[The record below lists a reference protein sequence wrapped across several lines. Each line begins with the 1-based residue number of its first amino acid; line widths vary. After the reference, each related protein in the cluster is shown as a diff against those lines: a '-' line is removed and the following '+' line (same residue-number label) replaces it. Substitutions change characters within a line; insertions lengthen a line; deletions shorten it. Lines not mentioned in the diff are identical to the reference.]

1 MVWRME
7 CRFSMQMPWV
17 QTLHATF
24 LFSNM
29 SCMHIV
35 PLIVPLIVPVIVLL
49 LPREPHFP
57 SFRISVHFPLSRIRM
72 FDHILLISLSLS
84 LLGGSF

>member
-1 MVWRME
+1 MSV
-7 CRFSMQMPWV
+7 FYADAV
-17 QTLHATF
+17 G
-24 LFSNM
+24 SNPT
-29 SCMHIV
+29 CDFFVFEHELHIV

-84 LLGGSF
+84 LFWEGLFDFPPP